1 MAFKQAVRTAKKAKI
16 ALDGPSGSG
25 KTATALRLA
34 RGLAG
39 PDGKVAVID
48 TERGSA
54 SLYAGRFGGAWDV
67 DDEMPDYS
75 PKGLMA
81 RIREAEA
88 AGYAA
93 LVVDSLS
100 HFWMGTGG
108 ELEMV
113 DAAKKRTGGNG
124 FAGWKEVT
132 PIHND
137 LIQCI
142 LTSRLHIVCTMR
154 TKVEWVVEKDERG
167 KNVPKKIGTAPVQRD
182 GMDFEFDL
190 YAHMQE
196 AEMVVAKTRLEVVPL
211 NSTYR
216 EPGEALGEKIGA
228 WLGGAPAAPEK
239 PAPAPA
245 PPRAATPGVPVY
257 EQAMAFLKGAEA
269 PGKVDEAL
277 RRAKAKVTPIE
288 YAALETV
295 GRQRKEALARL
306 AAPPPGDAPLFGPD
320 QVAGDGPGP
329 GREPEDDA
337 PF

>member
-1 MAFKQAVRTAKKAKI
+1 MGFKKAQRTAKKAKI

-39 PDGKVAVID
+39 PTGKVAVID

-54 SLYAGRFGGAWDV
+54 SLYAGRFGGDWDV
-67 DDEMPDYS
+67 DDDMADYS

-81 RIREAEA
+81 RIKEAEA

-113 DAAKKRTGGNG
+113 DAAKKRSGKNDG
-124 FAGWKEVT
+124 FGAWKEVT

-142 LTSRLHIVCTMR
+142 LTARLHIVCTMR
-154 TKVEWVVEKDERG
+154 TKVEWVIEKNEQG
-167 KNVPKKIGTAPVQRD
+167 KNAPKKIGTAPIQRD

-190 YAHMQE
+190 YAHMDE
-196 AEMVVAKTRLEVVPL
+196 AGMVVAKTRLEVVPL
-211 NSTYR
+211 GAVFR
-216 EPGEALGEKIGA
+216 EPGEVLGEKIAA
-228 WLGGAPAAPEK
+228 WLSDA
-239 PAPAPA
+239 APAPA
-245 PPRAATPGVPVY
+245 SPTAPAHYAHALGVATAAGWTEADLKDWLKKRGRAAASQVTADDVMALTTATTPPSAEPDKKPKSGRVVDVASGETE
-257 EQAMAFLKGAEA
+257 EQAKTRAQTVSGGAPTEA
-269 PGKVDEAL
+269 KP
-277 RRAKAKVTPIE
+277 
-288 YAALETV
+288 AA
-295 GRQRKEALARL
+295 
-306 AAPPPGDAPLFGPD
+306 
-320 QVAGDGPGP
+320 
-329 GREPEDDA
+329 
-337 PF
+337 